1 MRSELEQEFYDTFGI
16 EKIENLNYTEKGFIE
31 HTYNYP
37 EITAEKLLQMVCIMN
52 ENELYGLPNDYNFA
66 MQQILHNC
74 IFFVKCGCDCASETE
89 EGVQNFKQQIQQL
102 FKKDNQ

>member
-1 MRSELEQEFYDTFGI
+1 
-16 EKIENLNYTEKGFIE
+16 
-31 HTYNYP
+31 
-37 EITAEKLLQMVCIMN
+37 MN

-66 MQQILHNC
+66 TQQILHNC

-102 FKKDNQ
+102 FKN